1 MASTITSATMKV
13 TIAEQINL
21 NGSEQGSKNTLSI
34 SGIKNVFKRIVTI
47 AADDDATVL
56 VFKSTVSIA
65 GGTADTGGD
74 GALDLQNVKYIR
86 VTNLD
91 DTNSVG
97 LSLQLDSDEDN
108 SAANESCTILLEA
121 GRSFIMGTPDEG
133 VHVDDDS
140 AGILT
145 ALTDLES
152 IIINPGSNVG
162 TVEVFVAST

>member
-1 MASTITSATMKV
+1 MASTITSATMTV
-13 TIAEQINL
+13 TITEKINL
-21 NGSEQGSKNTLSI
+21 HGKDQGSVNTLSI
-34 SGIKNVFKRIVTI
+34 GSIKDIFKRIVTI

-56 VFKSTVSIA
+56 VFKSTNAIS
-65 GGTADTGGD
+65 D

-91 DTNSVG
+91 DTNSVN

-133 VHVDDDS
+133 IHVDDDG
-140 AGILT
+140 ATIIT

-152 IIINPGSNVG
+152 IIVDPGANVG
-162 TVEVFVAST
+162 TVEIFVASA

>member
-1 MASTITSATMKV
+1 MASTITSAIMKV

-21 NGSEQGSKNTLSI
+21 NGTEQGSKNILSI
-34 SGIKNVFKRIVTI
+34 SGIKDIFKRIITI

-56 VFKSTVSIA
+56 VFKSTTAIA
-65 GGTADTGGD
+65 D

-121 GRSFIMGTPDEG
+121 GRSFMMGTPDEG
-133 VHVDDDS
+133 VHVNDDA

-152 IIINPGSNVG
+152 IIVNPGANVG

>member
-1 MASTITSATMKV
+1 MASTITAGTLKV
-13 TIAEQINL
+13 TLTEQIIL
-21 NGSEQGSKNTLSI
+21 NGRDQGSKNTLSI
-34 SGIKNVFKRIVTI
+34 SSIKDVFKRIITI
-47 AADDDATVL
+47 AAGDDATVL
-56 VFKSTVSIA
+56 VFKST
-65 GGTADTGGD
+65 TASAD

-86 VTNLD
+86 ITNLD

-133 VHVDDDS
+133 IHVDDDS
-140 AGILT
+140 AGILS

-152 IIINPGSNVG
+152 IIINPGSNAG
-162 TVEVFVAST
+162 TVEVFTASA

>member
-1 MASTITSATMKV
+1 MATTIKSSTLTVSLVEDIF
-13 TIAEQINL
+13 L
-21 NGSEQGSKNTLSI
+21 NGSQQGSKNTLSI
-34 SGIKNVFKRIVTI
+34 SGIKDVFKRIITI

-56 VFKSTVSIA
+56 VFKSTTAIA
-65 GGTADTGGD
+65 D

-133 VHVDDDS
+133 IHVDDDS

-152 IIINPGSNVG
+152 IIINPGANAGS
-162 TVEVFVAST
+162 VEVFVASA

>member
-1 MASTITSATMKV
+1 MASTIASATMEV
-13 TIAEQINL
+13 TISERVVL
-21 NGSEQGSKNTLSI
+21 NGKDQGSKNTLSI
-34 SGIKNVFKRIVTI
+34 SGVRNVFKRIVTI

-56 VFKSTVSIA
+56 VFKSTVSIP
-65 GGTADTGGD
+65 GGAADTGGD

-97 LSLQLDSDEDN
+97 LSLQLDSDENN
-108 SAANESCTILLEA
+108 SAADASCTILLEP
-121 GRSFIMGTPDEG
+121 GRSFVMGTPDEG
-133 VHVDDDS
+133 VHVS
-140 AGILT
+140 TAAATILT

-162 TVEVFVAST
+162 TVEVFTASV

>member
-1 MASTITSATMKV
+1 MASTITAGTLKV
-13 TIAEQINL
+13 TLTEQIIL
-21 NGSEQGSKNTLSI
+21 NGRDQGSKNTLSI
-34 SGIKNVFKRIVTI
+34 SSIKDVFKRIITI

-56 VFKSTVSIA
+56 VFKSTTAIA
-65 GGTADTGGD
+65 D

-86 VTNLD
+86 ITNLD

-133 VHVDDDS
+133 IHVNDDA

-152 IIINPGSNVG
+152 IIINPGSNAG
-162 TVEVFVAST
+162 TVEVFTAST

>member
-1 MASTITSATMKV
+1 MASTITAGTLKV
-13 TIAEQINL
+13 TLTEQIIL
-21 NGSEQGSKNTLSI
+21 NGRDQGSKNTLSI
-34 SGIKNVFKRIVTI
+34 SSIKDVFKRIITI

-56 VFKSTVSIA
+56 VFKSTTAIA
-65 GGTADTGGD
+65 D

-86 VTNLD
+86 ITNLD

-133 VHVDDDS
+133 IHVNDDA

-152 IIINPGSNVG
+152 IIINPGANAG
-162 TVEVFVAST
+162 TVEVFTASA

>member
-21 NGSEQGSKNTLSI
+21 NGSEQGSKNTLNI
-34 SGIKNVFKRIVTI
+34 SGIKDVFKRIITI

-56 VFKSTVSIA
+56 VFKSTTAIA
-65 GGTADTGGD
+65 D

-86 VTNLD
+86 ITNLD

-133 VHVDDDS
+133 VHVNDDA

-152 IIINPGSNVG
+152 IIVNPGANAG

>member
-1 MASTITSATMKV
+1 MASTITAGTLKV
-13 TIAEQINL
+13 TLTEQIIL
-21 NGSEQGSKNTLSI
+21 NGRDQGSKNTLSI
-34 SGIKNVFKRIVTI
+34 SDIKDVFKRIISI

-56 VFKSTVSIA
+56 VFTSTTAIA
-65 GGTADTGGD
+65 D

-86 VTNLD
+86 ITNLD

-133 VHVDDDS
+133 IHVDDDS

-152 IIINPGSNVG
+152 IIINPGSNAG
-162 TVEVFVAST
+162 TVEVFTASA

>member
-1 MASTITSATMKV
+1 MASTITAGTLKV
-13 TIAEQINL
+13 TLTEQIIL
-21 NGSEQGSKNTLSI
+21 NGRDQGSKNTLSI
-34 SGIKNVFKRIVTI
+34 SSIKDVFKRIITI

-56 VFKSTVSIA
+56 VFKSTTAIA
-65 GGTADTGGD
+65 D

-86 VTNLD
+86 ITNLD

-108 SAANESCTILLEA
+108 TAANESCTILLEA

-133 VHVDDDS
+133 IHVDDDA

-152 IIINPGSNVG
+152 IIINPGANAG
-162 TVEVFVAST
+162 TVEVFTASA

>member
-1 MASTITSATMKV
+1 LATTIKSSTLTVSIV
-13 TIAEQINL
+13 EDVFL
-21 NGSEQGSKNTLSI
+21 NGSQQGSKNTLSI
-34 SGIKNVFKRIVTI
+34 SGIKDIFKRIITI

-56 VFKSTVSIA
+56 VFKSTTAIA
-65 GGTADTGGD
+65 D

-133 VHVDDDS
+133 IHVDDDS

-152 IIINPGSNVG
+152 IIINPGSNAG
-162 TVEVFVAST
+162 TVEVFTASA